1 MDDMMVILGSDMNEV
16 NDTNAPYS
24 PEHTLKTA
32 KEQEDALK
40 KIGNV
45 KRYELDRKSL
55 DNLFDVGRTNLEN
68 VVKERQKELKKEQ
81 RKFSLIYD
89 TVAFFQNGKAKSM
102 L

>member
-1 MDDMMVILGSDMNEV
+1 MVILGSDMNEV
-16 NDTNAPYS
+16 TDTNAPYS

-68 VVKERQKELKKEQ
+68 VVKERQEELKKEQ

-89 TVAFFQNGKAKSM
+89 AVAFFQNGKAKSM